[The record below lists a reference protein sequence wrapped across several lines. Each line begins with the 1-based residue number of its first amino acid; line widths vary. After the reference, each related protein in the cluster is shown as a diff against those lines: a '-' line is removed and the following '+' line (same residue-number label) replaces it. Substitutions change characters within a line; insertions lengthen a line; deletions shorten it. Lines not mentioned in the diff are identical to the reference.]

1 MKKYILFWLKFLYFT
16 KCKCSLFFLT
26 YKTMFKVVEIILSTV
41 NKVFNQL
48 THRLPYLSQETVP
61 YYIKKSP
68 ADRSKNQFGP

>member
-1 MKKYILFWLKFLYFT
+1 
-16 KCKCSLFFLT
+16 
-26 YKTMFKVVEIILSTV
+26 MFKVVEIILSTV